1 VSECVR
7 VRVRVCVCVCVC
19 VCTGAADVCVCVC
32 VCAFCTSN
40 ASTKVSYE
48 SRTQERLMASR
59 FDSRERDFRL
69 QVERR
74 ETEVPA
80 FFVFVFVYICMRVY
94 SFILVNLRINA
105 SSDTSV

>member
-1 VSECVR
+1 
-7 VRVRVCVCVCVC
+7 
-19 VCTGAADVCVCVC
+19 
-32 VCAFCTSN
+32 
-40 ASTKVSYE
+40 
-48 SRTQERLMASR
+48 MASR

-80 FFVFVFVYICMRVY
+80 FFVYVFVYICMSEY
-94 SFILVNLRINA
+94 FSIIVNLRINA